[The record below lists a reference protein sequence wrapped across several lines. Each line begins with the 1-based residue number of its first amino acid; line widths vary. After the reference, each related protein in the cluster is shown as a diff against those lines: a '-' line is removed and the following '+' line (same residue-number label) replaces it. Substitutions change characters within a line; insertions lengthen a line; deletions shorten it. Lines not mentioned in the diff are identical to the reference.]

1 MAEPS
6 EEGTTGEGDVS
17 SGPILLEEHYLI
29 DPGTPLPDLDS
40 PSAKAF
46 SVEDRRDLGKKL
58 FALVCTPGLPPRID
72 DMVAVRDFSI
82 PGILPLIDWGITYWP
97 QLNQRCLV
105 VVYRRPMG
113 GRVVDALAAQ
123 GAHISERDLQQKII
137 DPLVTAIGAL
147 HEQNIVHRAIRPRN
161 LFYMDEDCADIV
173 LGDYLTAPP
182 GFDQPIMF
190 ETIERGMASPGGR
203 GEGSIVDDLYAFGGT
218 LALLLEPSNAVNVM
232 GEDELIYSKITQGSY
247 ATLVGKARIPLSL
260 LEPIRGL
267 LADNEDRRWGM
278 EELKLWISGKRQTP
292 MQRKPA
298 PKADTAF
305 MFGEV
310 EHTNVRTVSRA
321 FSQNVPDAATAIK
334 EGQISTW
341 VRRSLKDPDTAD
353 VIDGIIEFARI
364 HSSDMQGSDDVIV
377 SRVCMVLDPGAPIR
391 YKGLAFTIDGF
402 GSTLAVE
409 YLRQGNL
416 QIPAEAVVAELPGYW
431 LDYQHEPPLGSSD
444 HKKIFRQ
451 LKGFI
456 SINEM
461 GYGVERCL
469 YELNPGLACQS
480 HLVAEEYIDQIEDL
494 LPALDAAA
502 NRVDTK
508 MRPIDRHIAAYIAAR
523 FESDIYPH
531 LKALG
536 AEREETVLIGM
547 LSLYAYLQ
555 WKLKIDPLL
564 GLSSWIGG
572 MLGPVINTYHNRNT
586 RRDIEREIPR
596 LVRKGSLPDLF
607 DLIDNAEKRKED
619 TEGYTAAR
627 IEYANSEIEAAKIDD
642 SEEASAENME
652 RKGQQ
657 SAAMTSIVLTFVI
670 STIIFFLKTW

>member
-6 EEGTTGEGDVS
+6 VEDTTGKGVVS
-17 SGPILLEEHYLI
+17 SAPILLEEHYLV

-72 DMVAVRDFSI
+72 AMVAVRDFSI
-82 PGILPLIDWGITYWP
+82 PGVLPLIDWGVTYWP

-105 VVYRRPMG
+105 VIYQRPMG

-137 DPLVTAIGAL
+137 EPLFTAIGGL
-147 HEQNIVHRAIRPRN
+147 NGLNIVHRAIRPLN
-161 LFYMDEDCADIV
+161 LFYMDEGGANIV

-182 GFDQPIMF
+182 GFDQPVML

-203 GEGSIVDDLYAFGGT
+203 GEGAIVDDLYAFGGT
-218 LALLLEPSNAVNVM
+218 LALLMEPNNAVTLM
-232 GEDELIYSKITQGSY
+232 GEDDLIYSKITQGSY

-267 LADNEDRRWGM
+267 LTDNEERRWGM
-278 EELKLWISGKRQTP
+278 EELKFWISGKRQTP

-298 PKADTAF
+298 AKAETAF
-305 MFGEV
+305 VFGDI

-321 FSQNVPDAATAIK
+321 FSQNIPEAAKAIK

-341 VRRSLKDPDTAD
+341 IRRSLKNPDTAD
-353 VIDGIIEFARI
+353 VIDGIVEFSRI
-364 HSSDMQGSDDVIV
+364 HSSDMQGGEDVMV
-377 SRVCMVLDPGAPIR
+377 SRVCMVLDPLAPIR
-391 YKGLAFTIDGF
+391 FKGLAFAVDGY
-402 GSTLAVE
+402 GPALAVE
-409 YLRQGNL
+409 YLRKGNM
-416 QIPAEAVVAELPGYW
+416 QIPAEAVVTELPGYW
-431 LDYQHEPPLGSSD
+431 LDYQSEQIPGSANY
-444 HKKIFRQ
+444 KKIFRQ

-480 HLVAEEYIDQIEDL
+480 HLVAESYIDQIEDL

-508 MRPIDRHIAAYIAAR
+508 MRPVDRHIAAFVAAR
-523 FESDIYPH
+523 FEGDIYPH

-536 AEREETVLIGM
+536 AHQEETILIGM

-572 MLGPVINTYHNRNT
+572 MLSPAINTFHNRNT
-586 RRDIEREIPR
+586 RRDIEREIPS
-596 LVRKGSLPDLF
+596 LVRKGSLPGLF
-607 DLIDNAEKRKED
+607 DLIDNAEKRRVD
-619 TEGYTAAR
+619 AEGYAAAK

-642 SEEASAENME
+642 SEEASAENIA

-657 SAAMTSIVLTFVI
+657 SAAMTSIVLTLVI
-670 STIIFFLKTW
+670 STVIFFMKTW